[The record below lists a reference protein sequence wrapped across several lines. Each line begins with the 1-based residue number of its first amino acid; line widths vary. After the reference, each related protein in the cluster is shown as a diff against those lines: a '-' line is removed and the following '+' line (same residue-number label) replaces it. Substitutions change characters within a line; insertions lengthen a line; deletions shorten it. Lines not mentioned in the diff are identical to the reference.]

1 MSSGSLVTTS
11 ATSATPRDAQAA
23 LADASYQRE
32 LDGGLLLRWS
42 TAQDVEGLARLCA
55 EAFRDEEADPPN
67 TYFGHW
73 AEDLMSG
80 RHPLAGPGDFALV
93 EDTATGEIV
102 ACAVLMRQ
110 TWEYDGITF
119 PVGRP
124 EAVATKL
131 GYRNRGLIRA
141 IFELLHARCDARGD
155 LAVGITGIYYYYRQF
170 GYEYAL
176 DLGGSRRIAM
186 TAIPAL
192 AADTTEPYTLRAA
205 MLDDLPRVMA
215 LYEHDRARALVSAV
229 IDEPTWRWIIAGMHP
244 ETDENWLTQ
253 LIVDGDQRAVG
264 YVLTAR
270 ARYGNTFTIR
280 GLVVDEGVPTVTV
293 LPSLLRALAAQASAM
308 RAPHPRTQ
316 IATIL
321 SLVLGRAHPAYD
333 ALPASAPV
341 VALPP
346 YAWYVRVADLP
357 ALITH
362 IAPALERRLTG
373 SVVEGYTGE
382 VKLSFY
388 RGGLRLVF
396 EAGRLT
402 TAEGWAPGAW
412 DAGNAAFPP
421 LVFLQLLFGH
431 HSLAALQAIYPDIWV
446 NDSVRPLLESL
457 FPARLS
463 WALPLD

>member
-1 MSSGSLVTTS
+1 
-11 ATSATPRDAQAA
+11 
-23 LADASYQRE
+23 
-32 LDGGLLLRWS
+32 LLLRWS
-42 TAQDVEGLARLCA
+42 TEKDTEGLARLSA

-73 AEDLMSG
+73 IEDLMSG
-80 RHPLAGPGDFALV
+80 RHPLAEPGDFALV

-110 TWEYDGITF
+110 TWEYDGIAF

-131 GYRNRGLIRA
+131 AYRNRGLIRA

-176 DLGGSRRIAM
+176 DLGGSHRIAM
-186 TAIPAL
+186 NAIPAL

-205 MLDDLPRVMA
+205 TLDDLPRVMA
-215 LYEHDRARALVSAV
+215 LYDRDRAHALISAV

-253 LIVDGDQRAVG
+253 LILDGGQRVVG

-270 ARYGNTFTIR
+270 ARYGSQFGLR
-280 GLVVDEGVPTVTV
+280 GLAVDEGVAMTAV
-293 LPSLLRALAAQASAM
+293 LPSVLRALAAQAAVM

-316 IATIL
+316 PATVIGL
-321 SLVLGRAHPAYD
+321 GLGRVHPAYD
-333 ALPASAPV
+333 ALPPSAPV
-341 VALPP
+341 LTLPP
-346 YAWYVRVADLP
+346 YSWYVRVADLP
-357 ALITH
+357 AFVRH
-362 IAPALERRLTG
+362 IAPALERRLAG
-373 SVVEGYTGE
+373 SIIVGYTGE

-388 RGGLRLVF
+388 RGGLRLIF
-396 EAGRLT
+396 ESGRLA
-402 TAEGWAPGAW
+402 TAEAWTPGAW
-412 DAGNAAFPP
+412 DAGNAGFPP

-431 HSLAALQAIYPDIWV
+431 LSLAALQAIYPDIWV
-446 NDSVRPLLESL
+446 NDAVRPLLESL
-457 FPARLS
+457 FSARLS
-463 WALPLD
+463 WVLPLD

>member
-1 MSSGSLVTTS
+1 M
-11 ATSATPRDAQAA
+11 
-23 LADASYQRE
+23 DASYQRA

-55 EAFRDEEADPPN
+55 EVFRDEEADPPN

-73 AEDLMSG
+73 IEDMMSG

-102 ACAVLMRQ
+102 AGAVLMRQ
-110 TWEYDGITF
+110 TWEYDGIAF

-124 EAVATKL
+124 EAVATRL
-131 GYRNRGLIRA
+131 AYRNRGLIRA
-141 IFELLHARCDARGD
+141 IFELLHARSDARGD
-155 LAVGITGIYYYYRQF
+155 MAVGITGIYYYYRQF

-176 DLGGSRRIAM
+176 DLGGSRRIAIA
-186 TAIPAL
+186 AIPAL
-192 AADTTEPYTLRAA
+192 AADATEPYTLRPAT
-205 MLDDLPRVMA
+205 LDDLPRVMA
-215 LYEHDRARALVSAV
+215 LYDRDRARALVSAV

-253 LIVDGDQRAVG
+253 LILDGDQRIIG

-270 ARYGNTFTIR
+270 ARYGNMFTIR
-280 GLVVDEGVPTVTV
+280 GLSIDEGVAMTSV
-293 LPSLLRALAAQASAM
+293 LPSVLRALAAEAAVM

-316 IATIL
+316 PATML
-321 SLVLGRAHPAYD
+321 SLGLGRAHPAYD
-333 ALPASAPV
+333 ALLPSAPV
-341 VALPP
+341 VTLPP

-357 ALITH
+357 AFVTH
-362 IAPALERRLTG
+362 IAPALERRLAG
-373 SVVEGYTGE
+373 SIVAGFSGE

-396 EAGRLT
+396 TAGRLT
-402 TAEGWAPGAW
+402 TAEDWAPGAW
-412 DAGNAAFPP
+412 DAGNAGFPP
-421 LVFLQLLFGH
+421 LVFLRLLFGH
-431 HSLAALQAIYPDIWV
+431 HSLEALQAIYPDIWV
-446 NDSVRPLLESL
+446 NDTVRPLLETL
-457 FPARLS
+457 FPARPS

>member
-1 MSSGSLVTTS
+1 V
-11 ATSATPRDAQAA
+11 
-23 LADASYQRE
+23 LADPAYQRA

-42 TAQDVEGLARLCA
+42 TVKDTERLARLCA

-73 AEDLMSG
+73 VEDLMSG
-80 RHPLAGPGDFALV
+80 RHPLADPGDFALV

-110 TWEYDGITF
+110 TWTYDGIAF

-124 EAVATKL
+124 EAVATKMA
-131 GYRNRGLIRA
+131 YRNRGLIRA
-141 IFELLHARCDARGD
+141 IFELLHARCDGRGD

-176 DLGGSRRIAM
+176 DLGGSRRIAIA
-186 TAIPAL
+186 AIPPL
-192 AADTTEPYTLRAA
+192 AADATEPYTLRAA

-215 LYEHDRARALVSAV
+215 LYERDRARALVSAV
-229 IDEPTWRWIIAGMHP
+229 IDEPTWRWITAGMHP

-253 LIVDGDQRAVG
+253 VILDGDQRVVG

-270 ARYGNTFTIR
+270 ARYGNMFTIR
-280 GLVVDEGVPTVTV
+280 GLSIDEGVAMAAV
-293 LPSLLRALAAQASAM
+293 LPSVLRALATQASVM

-316 IATIL
+316 PATML
-321 SLVLGRAHPAYD
+321 SLGLGRAHPAYD
-333 ALPASAPV
+333 ALPHSMPV
-341 VALPP
+341 VKLLP

-357 ALITH
+357 ALVTRL
-362 IAPALERRLTG
+362 APALEQRLVG
-373 SVVEGYTGE
+373 SIVAGYTGE
-382 VKLSFY
+382 MKLSFY
-388 RGGLRLVF
+388 RGGLRLAF
-396 EAGRLT
+396 DAGRLT
-402 TAEGWAPGAW
+402 TAKDWAPGAW

-431 HSLAALQAIYPDIWV
+431 HSLSELQAIYPEIWV
-446 NDSVRPLLESL
+446 NDALRPLLETL

>member
-1 MSSGSLVTTS
+1 MK
-11 ATSATPRDAQAA
+11 AA
-23 LADASYQRE
+23 LADASYQRA

-42 TAQDVEGLARLCA
+42 TEKDTEGLARLSA

-67 TYFGHW
+67 SWFGHW
-73 AEDLMSG
+73 VEDLMSG

-110 TWEYDGITF
+110 TWTYDGIAF

-124 EAVATKL
+124 EAVATRL

-176 DLGGSRRIAM
+176 DLGGSRRIAIG
-186 TAIPAL
+186 AIPAL
-192 AADTTEPYTLRAA
+192 PAGATEPYTLRIAS
-205 MLDDLPRVMA
+205 LEDLPRVMA
-215 LYEHDRARALVSAV
+215 LYDRDRARALVSAV

-253 LIVDGDQRAVG
+253 LILDSDQRIVG

-270 ARYGNTFTIR
+270 ARYGNMFTIR
-280 GLVVDEGVPTVTV
+280 GLVVEEGVAMTAV
-293 LPSLLRALAAQASAM
+293 LPSVLRALAAQASVM

-316 IATIL
+316 PVTML
-321 SLVLGRAHPAYD
+321 SLGLGRAHPAYD
-333 ALPASAPV
+333 ALPPSAPIV
-341 VALPP
+341 TLPP

-357 ALITH
+357 AFVTH
-362 IAPALERRLTG
+362 IAPALERRLAG
-373 SVVEGYTGE
+373 SIVEGYTGE

-396 EAGRLT
+396 ESGRLT
-402 TAEGWAPGAW
+402 TADDWAPGAW

-457 FPARLS
+457 FPTRLS

>member
-1 MSSGSLVTTS
+1 MSSGSLLTS
-11 ATSATPRDAQAA
+11 TVASESKVA
-23 LADASYQRE
+23 LAAPAYRRA

-42 TAQDVEGLARLCA
+42 TEKDVEGLARLSA
-55 EAFRDEEADPPN
+55 EAFRDEESDPPN
-67 TYFGHW
+67 IWFGHW
-73 AEDLMSG
+73 VEDLMSG

-102 ACAVLMRQ
+102 AGAVLMRQ

-131 GYRNRGLIRA
+131 AYRNRGLIRA

-176 DLGGSRRIAM
+176 DLGGSRRIAIG
-186 TAIPAL
+186 AIPSL

-205 MLDDLPRVMA
+205 TPDDLPRVMA
-215 LYEHDRARALVSAV
+215 LYDHDRVLALVSAV
-229 IDEPTWRWIIAGMHP
+229 IDEATWRWVIAGMHP

-253 LIVDGDQRAVG
+253 VILGGDGRVVG

-270 ARYGNTFTIR
+270 ARYGSQFGLR
-280 GLVVDEGVPTVTV
+280 GLAVDEGVAMTAV
-293 LPSLLRALAAQASAM
+293 LPSVLRALAAQASVM

-316 IATIL
+316 PATVIGL
-321 SLVLGRAHPAYD
+321 GLGRAHPAYD
-333 ALPASAPV
+333 ALPPSAPV
-341 VALPP
+341 LALPP

-357 ALITH
+357 AFVTH
-362 IAPALERRLTG
+362 IMPALERRLAG
-373 SVVEGYTGE
+373 SIVVGYTGE

-396 EAGRLT
+396 AAGRLT
-402 TAEGWAPGAW
+402 SAEAWAPSAW

-446 NDSVRPLLESL
+446 NDAVRPLLEAL

-463 WALPLD
+463 WVLPLD

>member
-1 MSSGSLVTTS
+1 
-11 ATSATPRDAQAA
+11 
-23 LADASYQRE
+23 
-32 LDGGLLLRWS
+32 LRWS

-55 EAFRDEEADPPN
+55 EAFRDDEADPPN

-73 AEDLMSG
+73 VEDLMSD
-80 RHPLAGPGDFALV
+80 RHPLADPGDFALV
-93 EDTATGEIV
+93 EDIATGEIV

-110 TWEYDGITF
+110 TWRYDDITF

-124 EAVATKL
+124 EAVATKMA
-131 GYRNRGLIRA
+131 YRNRGLIRA

-176 DLGGSRRIAM
+176 DLSGSRRIAID
-186 TAIPAL
+186 AIPTL
-192 AADTTEPYTLRAA
+192 AADATEPYTLRVAT
-205 MLDDLPRVMA
+205 LDDLPRVMA
-215 LYEHDRARALVSAV
+215 LYDRDRDRALVSAV

-253 LIVDGDQRAVG
+253 LMLDSDQRVVG

-270 ARYGNTFTIR
+270 ARYDNMFTTR
-280 GLVVDEGVPTVTV
+280 GLVVDDGVAMTAV
-293 LPSLLRALAAQASAM
+293 LPSVLRALAAQASVM
-308 RAPHPRTQ
+308 RAPHPRTRPV
-316 IATIL
+316 TML
-321 SLVLGRAHPAYD
+321 SLGLGRAHPAYD
-333 ALPASAPV
+333 ALPPSMPV
-341 VALPP
+341 VTSPP

-357 ALITH
+357 AFVAH
-362 IAPALERRLTG
+362 IAPALERRLAG
-373 SVVEGYTGE
+373 SIVEDYSGE

-388 RGGLRLVF
+388 RGGLRLAF
-396 EAGRLT
+396 ESGRLT
-402 TAEGWAPGAW
+402 SAEDWAPGAW
-412 DAGNAAFPP
+412 DAGNAGFPP

-431 HSLAALQAIYPDIWV
+431 HSLAALRAIYPDIWV
-446 NDSVRPLLESL
+446 NDSARPLLEAL

>member
-11 ATSATPRDAQAA
+11 TPSRDAKAA
-23 LADASYQRE
+23 LADASYQRT

-42 TAQDVEGLARLCA
+42 TEKDTEGLARLCA

-67 TYFGHW
+67 AYFGHW

-80 RHPLAGPGDFALV
+80 RHPLTGPGDFALV

-110 TWEYDGITF
+110 TWEYDGIAL

-124 EAVATKL
+124 EAVATKMA
-131 GYRNRGLIRA
+131 YRNRGLIRA

-155 LAVGITGIYYYYRQF
+155 LVTGITGIYYYYRQF

-176 DLGGSRRIAM
+176 DLGGSHRIAM
-186 TAIPAL
+186 NAIPPL
-192 AADTTEPYTLRAA
+192 AADATEPYTLRAA
-205 MLDDLPRVMA
+205 TLDDLPRVMA
-215 LYEHDRARALVSAV
+215 LYDRDRARALVSAV
-229 IDEPTWRWIIAGMHP
+229 IDEPTWRWMIAGMHP

-253 LIVDGDQRAVG
+253 LILDGVQRVVG

-270 ARYGNTFTIR
+270 ARYGNMFTIR
-280 GLVVDEGVPTVTV
+280 GLVVDEGVAMTAV
-293 LPSLLRALAAQASAM
+293 LPSVLRALAAQAPNL

-316 IATIL
+316 PVTML
-321 SLVLGRAHPAYD
+321 SLGLGRAHPAYD
-333 ALPASAPV
+333 ALPPSAPV
-341 VALPP
+341 LALPP

-357 ALITH
+357 AFVAH
-362 IAPALERRLTG
+362 IAPALERRLVG
-373 SVVEGYTGE
+373 SIVEGYTGE

-388 RGGLRLVF
+388 RGGLRLAF
-396 EAGRLT
+396 AAGRLA
-402 TAEGWAPGAW
+402 TAEAWAPSAW

-446 NDSVRPLLESL
+446 NDGVRPLLETL
-457 FPARLS
+457 FPTRLS
-463 WALPLD
+463 WVLPLD

>member
-1 MSSGSLVTTS
+1 VSSGSLVTTS
-11 ATSATPRDAQAA
+11 TTSRDAKAA
-23 LADASYQRE
+23 LADASYQRA
-32 LDGGLLLRWS
+32 LDDGLLLRWS
-42 TAQDVEGLARLCA
+42 NANDVEGLARLGA
-55 EAFRDEEADPPN
+55 DAFRDEEADPPN
-67 TYFGHW
+67 AYFGHW
-73 AEDLMSG
+73 VEDLMSG

-110 TWEYDGITF
+110 TWEYDGIAF
-119 PVGRP
+119 PIGRP

-131 GYRNRGLIRA
+131 AYRNRGLIRA
-141 IFELLHARCDARGD
+141 IFELLHARSDARGD
-155 LAVGITGIYYYYRQF
+155 LVTGITGIYYYYRQF

-186 TAIPAL
+186 SAIPAL
-192 AADTTEPYTLRAA
+192 AADATEPYTLRAA
-205 MLDDLPRVMA
+205 TLDDLPRVMA
-215 LYEHDRARALVSAV
+215 LYDRDRARALVSAV
-229 IDEPTWRWIIAGMHP
+229 IDEPAWRWVISGMHP

-253 LIVDGDQRAVG
+253 LILDGDQRVVG

-270 ARYGNTFTIR
+270 ARYGNYFGMR
-280 GLVVDEGVPTVTV
+280 GLTLDEGVAMTAV
-293 LPSLLRALAAQASAM
+293 LPSVLRALAAQASVM

-316 IATIL
+316 PATVIGL
-321 SLVLGRAHPAYD
+321 GLGRAHPAYE
-333 ALPASAPV
+333 ALPPSAPV
-341 VALPP
+341 LALPP

-357 ALITH
+357 AFVTH
-362 IAPALERRLTG
+362 IAPALERRLAD

-402 TAEGWAPGAW
+402 TAEDWSPGAW

-446 NDSVRPLLESL
+446 NDSVRPLLEAL

-463 WALPLD
+463 WVLPLD